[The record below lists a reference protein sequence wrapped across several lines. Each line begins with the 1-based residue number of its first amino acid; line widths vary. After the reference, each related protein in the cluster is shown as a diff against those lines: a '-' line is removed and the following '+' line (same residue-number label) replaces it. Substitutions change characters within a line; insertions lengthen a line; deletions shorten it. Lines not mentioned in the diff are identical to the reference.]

1 MRRLG
6 LAKKALLLALCA
18 ALAVPAMG
26 LGWTP
31 MTVEAAEMEEPLKS
45 EEKLQLKK
53 EIISYYDIKKTE
65 IKNAGN

>member
-18 ALAVPAMG
+18 ALAVPATG

-53 EIISYYDIKKTE
+53 EIISYYC
-65 IKNAGN
+65 